1 MRKLLS
7 SIIILLALCIT
18 CPQVYS
24 GGTATQTVQLNEAN
38 LDTQYYFKWD
48 LPKNSEML
56 VLVTV
61 SMNIN
66 YMGKQSNIT
75 ESRVFEVKACEQ
87 LSTVRHNPPYTIILS
102 NNGGNWA
109 YH

>member
-1 MRKLLS
+1 M
-7 SIIILLALCIT
+7 
-18 CPQVYS
+18 
-24 GGTATQTVQLNEAN
+24 
-38 LDTQYYFKWD
+38 DTQYYFKWD